1 MWFNK
6 SWVLGDNRE
15 KVTIIENMN
24 INSNLKVRFNMKKK
38 ELIIISILTIL
49 LAFMDISGLPSALF
63 IDIEILD
70 ITPFYFTLMFNFIL
84 IGIIAFLTLKYL
96 CPNWNIG
103 LNKNNIK
110 EGLKKY
116 GIVGII
122 VGIIT
127 GIAFYIGLKPFNYNP
142 TIWKVLIEGIIYYIG
157 VAIVEELYVRG
168 LLLNLIEKLCYKK
181 KNNTMIAIILSS
193 VIFGLGHIIGV
204 LGQPILIII
213 TKVIWTIAMG
223 MYFGTIYKKT
233 NNLWLPIILHF
244 IINVCA
250 LPYCFT
256 TIITYPNISLYIILP
271 TYLLLG
277 IYSVFIM
284 KSER

>member
-1 MWFNK
+1 
-6 SWVLGDNRE
+6 
-15 KVTIIENMN
+15 
-24 INSNLKVRFNMKKK
+24 MKKK

-256 TIITYPNISLYIILP
+256 TITTYPNISLYIILP

>member
-1 MWFNK
+1 
-6 SWVLGDNRE
+6 
-15 KVTIIENMN
+15 
-24 INSNLKVRFNMKKK
+24 MKKK

-63 IDIEILD
+63 INIEISD
-70 ITPFYFTLMFNFIL
+70 ITPFYWTLMLNFII
-84 IGIIAFLTLKYL
+84 IGAIAFLTLKYL
-96 CPNWNIG
+96 CPDWKLG
-103 LNKNNIK
+103 FNKN
-110 EGLKKY
+110 GLKNGLKNGFKKY
-116 GIVGII
+116 GSVGIV
-122 VGIIT
+122 VGVIS
-127 GIAFYIGLKPFNYNP
+127 GIAFYIGLKPFNSHP

-168 LLLNLIEKLCYKK
+168 LLLNLIEKLCCKR
-181 KNNTMIAIILSS
+181 KNNTIIAIILSS
-193 VIFGLGHIIGV
+193 VIFGLGHIFGV

-244 IINVCA
+244 IIDVCA

-256 TIITYPNISLYIILP
+256 SITTYPNISLYIILP
-271 TYLLLG
+271 TYILLG
-277 IYSVFIM
+277 IYSLYIM
-284 KSER
+284 REKR